1 MSFYTCLN
9 CKKEIPTEDRIKHEL
24 YCSAV
29 KNNEYENLIPC
40 EYCNEF
46 VNFENYSQH
55 ISSCYASNSFNLINF
70 IENINSSNNSGASV
84 NETENEHE
92 NEDENVIY
100 EAHPPVF
107 NIELNG
113 LPSQLGEAFSNLVSQ
128 MNGEIQGDDN
138 YEYLTELGNSMGN
151 VDNGIDDI
159 DKISKKIESLELL
172 KCPICMKKK
181 NDFRKTKC
189 KHLFCESCL
198 STWLEKNKKCPIC
211 MINLDE
217 IKK

>member
-1 MSFYTCLN
+1 MSTYICIN
-9 CKKEIPTEDRIKHEL
+9 CKKEITVENKIKHEL

-29 KNNEYENLIPC
+29 KNDEYENLIPC

-55 ISSCYASNSFNLINF
+55 ISTCYASNSFNLINF
-70 IENINSSNNSGASV
+70 IENINIAGV
-84 NETENEHE
+84 P
-92 NEDENVIY
+92 Y
-100 EAHPPVF
+100 EEIQPIF

-113 LPSQLGEAFSNLVSQ
+113 LPNQLGETFSNMISQ
-128 MNGEIQGDDN
+128 MNGEIHENDN

-151 VDNGIDDI
+151 VDNGIKDLDN
-159 DKISKKIESLELL
+159 ISKKIESLELL

-181 NDFRKTKC
+181 TEFRKTKC
-189 KHLFCESCL
+189 KHLFCETCL
-198 STWLEKNKKCPIC
+198 TTWLATNKKCPIC